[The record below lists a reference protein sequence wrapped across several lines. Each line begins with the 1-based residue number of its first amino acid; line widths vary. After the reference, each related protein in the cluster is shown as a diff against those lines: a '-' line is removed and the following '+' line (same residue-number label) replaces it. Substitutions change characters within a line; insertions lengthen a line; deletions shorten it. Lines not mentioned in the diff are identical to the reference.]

1 MDIRA
6 REVEKMVKLL
16 KAMGYKFVLQS
27 PSGETIKEGLEIL
40 VPQIKPKRTIRRG
53 FFDEL
58 EFDVLLKD
66 MQIGDVELVRID
78 GTKFKVKETAA
89 QLSGMGIKRFG
100 NGNFT
105 VHRASDTTIECMR
118 TG

>member
-27 PSGETIKEGLEIL
+27 PSGEMIKDGLDVME
-40 VPQIKPKRTIRRG
+40 QKAKRTVRRG
-53 FFDEL
+53 YFDEL
-58 EFDVLLKD
+58 RFDELLAD
-66 MQIGDVELVRID
+66 MQIGDVGVVRLD
-78 GTKFKVKETAA
+78 GTKFKTEETAA
-89 QLSGMGIKRFG
+89 QLSGLGIKQFG
-100 NGNFT
+100 KGNFT